1 MRLKFRKELRNTYLL
16 AGLGFSLLI
25 IALIWNLLIYTQ
37 MSLFFVPTV
46 EFWKELNGDHTS
58 LNIVSLLL
66 SGSEEQQGFLAP
78 TFTRHTMTS
87 WS

>member
-58 LNIVSLLL
+58 STLSLFSYRVLRSNKVS
-66 SGSEEQQGFLAP
+66 
-78 TFTRHTMTS
+78 
-87 WS
+87 